1 MFFNFFEV
9 GETRCGHLADR
20 SAYYLYY
27 GKPAI
32 VQDTGF
38 SKHPPCG
45 LGLIAV
51 NNCEEAAAAIGYVC
65 QDYDKHAKAAR
76 EIAAE
81 YFTPE
86 RVIGKI
92 MDTI

>member
-45 LGLIAV
+45 LGLIAI
-51 NNCEEAAAAIGYVC
+51 NNCEEAAAAIGYVYRDQC
-65 QDYDKHAKAAR
+65 FITA
-76 EIAAE
+76 
-81 YFTPE
+81 
-86 RVIGKI
+86 
-92 MDTI
+92 

>member
-1 MFFNFFEV
+1 MFFQLFEV
-9 GETRCGHLADR
+9 G
-20 SAYYLYY
+20 
-27 GKPAI
+27 
-32 VQDTGF
+32 VQRVVQETGF
-38 SKHPPCG
+38 SKHLPCG

-51 NNCEEAAAAIGYVC
+51 NNCEGAAAAIGYVC

-86 RVIGKI
+86 SVVGKI
-92 MDTI
+92 IDTL